1 MPNDHEE
8 TPSPFRKDA
17 RTTIPKRVEQRV
29 KFGVRGEGNNR
40 FVVAVKSD
48 YAAAAQLERN
58 FV

>member
-1 MPNDHEE
+1 MPNDHEG
-8 TPSPFRKDA
+8 TPSLFRKGA
-17 RTTIPKRVEQRV
+17 RTTIPIQVALRV

-48 YAAAAQLERN
+48 YAVAAQLERI